1 MKPIVPLIVSMMV
14 LISLLVILYEI
25 GHYIGVPTLE
35 PLGIAHTGRFGD
47 EDKGYNLSAFGLF
60 SSIWAFMIA
69 YFAGRIFMYYP
80 NVADAISSKKNAGGI
95 AWLLGLSILTIVAP
109 YIDLTLSEK
118 HGTIGAYPIS
128 TVVQILLVL
137 LVWIVMRKLF
147 LSWKGNAVHCKKSL

>member
-109 YIDLTLSEK
+109 YIDLALRGKYSPTGGFPMSTL
-118 HGTIGAYPIS
+118 
-128 TVVQILLVL
+128 VQILLTISVF
-137 LVWIVMRKLF
+137 ICMRQLF
-147 LSWKGNAVHCKKSL
+147 LAWKR